1 MQRCFVSGF
10 ALLGVL
16 SLGGTASALTVNCGQ
31 LLDVKSGQ
39 WRERV
44 SIEVQDGKIAA
55 VHPQNVDD
63 RPNGERLDLNN
74 YSCLPGLIDVHVHLD
89 SQTKDQADTYA
100 DMLFQNP
107 ADAAYESVGFA
118 EKTLLAGFTTV
129 RDLGADDNINISMK
143 RAVEKGWI
151 KGPRILA
158 AGKPIGSTGGH
169 ADPTD
174 GLKREYMKDLGP
186 ADGVINSVDD
196 ARKAVRQRYKD
207 GADVIKVMVTG
218 GVLDLSG
225 SGDNPQLT
233 EQEIRAIVETAKD
246 YNLRVAAHA
255 HGAEGIKRAIR
266 AGVTSVEHGTRMDD
280 EAIAL
285 FKEHGTWY
293 VPTLSAGKFVANK
306 AKVPGYFPP
315 IVQPKALDLGPQL
328 QATFAKAYTAGV
340 KIAFGTD
347 TSVSPHGE
355 NAKEFVYMI
364 EAGMPP
370 VEAIRAATMRAA
382 ELIGRNEQ
390 LGSVEPGF
398 LADLIAVEGDP
409 VRDVSV
415 LQRVRF
421 VMKEG
426 VVIRRP

>member
-1 MQRCFVSGF
+1 MRRCFVSGL
-10 ALLGVL
+10 ALLGGFAL
-16 SLGGTASALTVNCGQ
+16 AGPASALTVDCGQ
-31 LLDVKSGQ
+31 LLDVKTGQ

-44 SIEVQDGKIAA
+44 SIEVQDGKVAA
-55 VHPQNVDD
+55 VRPQSAE
-63 RPNGERLDLNN
+63 RTGGERVDLGN
-74 YSCLPGLIDVHVHLD
+74 YFCLPGLIDAHVHLA
-89 SQTKDQADTYA
+89 SQIKDQTGALADK
-100 DMLFQNP
+100 LFQNP
-107 ADAAYESVGFA
+107 ADAAYQSVGFL

-129 RDLGADDNINISMK
+129 RDLGAEENINISMK

-151 KGPRILA
+151 RGPRILT
-158 AGKPIGSTGGH
+158 AGKAIGSTGGH

-186 ADGVINSVDD
+186 ADGIINSVED

-218 GVLDLSG
+218 GVLDLSA
-225 SGDNPQLT
+225 SGDNAQLT

-246 YNLRVAAHA
+246 YNFRVAVHA

-266 AGVTSVEHGTRMDD
+266 AGVTSVEHGTYMDD
-280 EAIAL
+280 AAITL

-293 VPTLSAGKFVANK
+293 VPTVSAGKFVANK
-306 AKVPGYFPP
+306 AKEPGYFPP
-315 IVQPKALDLGPQL
+315 AIQTKALAIGPQI
-328 QATFAKAYTAGV
+328 QGTFAKAYAAGV

-347 TSVSPHGE
+347 TGVSPHGE
-355 NAKEFVYMI
+355 NAKEFVYMV

-370 VEAIRAATMRAA
+370 LEAIRAATLHAA
-382 ELIGRNEQ
+382 ELIGRKEQ
-390 LGSVEPGF
+390 LGSVEPG
-398 LADLIAVEGDP
+398 LQADLIAVEGDP
-409 VRDVSV
+409 LKDVSF

-426 VVIRRP
+426 LVFRRP

>member
-1 MQRCFVSGF
+1 MRRCFVSGL
-10 ALLGVL
+10 ALLGGFAL
-16 SLGGTASALTVNCGQ
+16 AGPASALTVDCGQ
-31 LLDVKSGQ
+31 LLDVKTGQ

-44 SIEVQDGKIAA
+44 SIEVQDGKVAA
-55 VHPQNVDD
+55 VRPQSAE
-63 RPNGERLDLNN
+63 RPGGERVDLGN
-74 YSCLPGLIDVHVHLD
+74 YFCLPGLIDAHVHLA
-89 SQTKDQADTYA
+89 SQIKDQTGALADK
-100 DMLFQNP
+100 LFQNP
-107 ADAAYESVGFA
+107 ADAAYQSVGFV

-129 RDLGADDNINISMK
+129 RDLGAEDNINISMK

-151 KGPRILA
+151 RGPRILT
-158 AGKPIGSTGGH
+158 AGKAIGSTGGH

-186 ADGVINSVDD
+186 ADGIINSVED

-218 GVLDLSG
+218 GVLDLSA
-225 SGDNPQLT
+225 SGDNAQLT

-246 YNLRVAAHA
+246 YNFRVAVHA

-266 AGVTSVEHGTRMDD
+266 AGVTSVEHGTYMDD
-280 EAIAL
+280 AAITL
-285 FKEHGTWY
+285 FKERGAWY
-293 VPTLSAGKFVANK
+293 VPTVSAGKFVANK
-306 AKVPGYFPP
+306 AKEPGYFPP
-315 IVQPKALDLGPQL
+315 AIETKALAIGPQI
-328 QATFAKAYTAGV
+328 QGTFAKAYAAGV

-347 TSVSPHGE
+347 TGVSPHGE
-355 NAKEFVYMI
+355 NAKEFVYMV

-370 VEAIRAATMRAA
+370 LEAIRAATLHAA
-382 ELIGRNEQ
+382 ELIGRKEQ

-398 LADLIAVEGDP
+398 RADLIAVEGDP
-409 VRDVSV
+409 LKDVSV

-426 VVIRRP
+426 LVFRRP

>member
-1 MQRCFVSGF
+1 MRRCFVSGL
-10 ALLGVL
+10 ALLGGFAL
-16 SLGGTASALTVNCGQ
+16 AGPASALTVDCGQ
-31 LLDVKSGQ
+31 LLDVKTGQ

-44 SIEVQDGKIAA
+44 SIEVQDGKVAA
-55 VHPQNVDD
+55 VRPQSAE
-63 RPNGERLDLNN
+63 RPGGERVDLGN
-74 YSCLPGLIDVHVHLD
+74 YFCLPGLIDAHVHLA
-89 SQTKDQADTYA
+89 SQIKDQTGALADK
-100 DMLFQNP
+100 LFQNP
-107 ADAAYESVGFA
+107 ADAAYQSVGFV

-129 RDLGADDNINISMK
+129 RDLGAEDNINISMK

-151 KGPRILA
+151 RGPRILT
-158 AGKPIGSTGGH
+158 AGKAIGSTGGH

-186 ADGVINSVDD
+186 ADGIINSVED

-218 GVLDLSG
+218 GVLDLSA
-225 SGDNPQLT
+225 SGDNAQLT

-246 YNLRVAAHA
+246 YNFRVAVHA

-266 AGVTSVEHGTRMDD
+266 AGVTSVEHGTYMDD
-280 EAIAL
+280 AAITL
-285 FKEHGTWY
+285 FKERGAWY
-293 VPTLSAGKFVANK
+293 VPTVSAGKFVANK
-306 AKVPGYFPP
+306 AKEPGYFPP
-315 IVQPKALDLGPQL
+315 AIETKALAIGPQI
-328 QATFAKAYTAGV
+328 QGTFAKAYAAGV

-347 TSVSPHGE
+347 TGVSPHGE
-355 NAKEFVYMI
+355 NAKEFVYMV

-370 VEAIRAATMRAA
+370 LEAIRGATLHAA
-382 ELIGRNEQ
+382 ELIGRKEQ

-398 LADLIAVEGDP
+398 RADLIAVEGDP
-409 VRDVSV
+409 LKDVSV

-426 VVIRRP
+426 LVFRRP